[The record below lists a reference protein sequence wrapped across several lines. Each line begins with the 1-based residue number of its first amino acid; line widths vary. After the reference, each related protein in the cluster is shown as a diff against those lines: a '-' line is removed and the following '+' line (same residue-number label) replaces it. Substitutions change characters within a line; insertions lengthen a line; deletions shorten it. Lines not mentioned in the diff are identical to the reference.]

1 MHACIAVL
9 GTWYTVGDKVKHKVE
24 NLVENKLSHFLA
36 TVPKQVTSELVVKKL
51 DVSPGPKSTA
61 SMVVSI
67 CMMLLSLTTSVLQ
80 YYDCSRQAFDD
91 GRGYKF
97 ERCSI
102 YCISLKLTSLTSE
115 CMLERRFNTQTSRF
129 RVEEGTSRNDIPPVN
144 SSALIEAAAP
154 IEGSS

>member
-1 MHACIAVL
+1 MHACIAVP
-9 GTWYTVGDKVKHKVE
+9 GTWYTVRDKVKHEVE
-24 NLVENKLSHFLA
+24 SLLENKLSHFLA

-67 CMMLLSLTTSVLQ
+67 CMMLLTTSVLQ

-91 GRGYKF
+91 GRGYKL

-102 YCISLKLTSLTSE
+102 YCITLKLTSLISE
-115 CMLERRFNTQTSRF
+115 CVLERRFNTQTSRF